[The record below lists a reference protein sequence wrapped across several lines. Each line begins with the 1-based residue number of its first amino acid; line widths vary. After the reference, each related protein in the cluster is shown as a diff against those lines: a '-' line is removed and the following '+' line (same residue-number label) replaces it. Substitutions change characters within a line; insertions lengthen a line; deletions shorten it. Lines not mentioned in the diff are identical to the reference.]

1 MSLLLHVKSSGM
13 HEFFFFF
20 FFFRRRRLCADH
32 VDLARPALS

>member
-20 FFFRRRRLCADH
+20 LFFFGDAGS
-32 VDLARPALS
+32 ARIT